1 MKKKLLVT
9 FLSLAMA
16 LTMGNA
22 CVYAAEASGS
32 AEYTDPSGGQTT
44 VDEFYTVTKD
54 AGRDDGTKSYY
65 VKVEWERTDGFAK
78 SEGDTYHWDATNKKY
93 VRNEDGTND
102 SLTSNTPA
110 TAKFTITNQSN
121 AKVNY
126 WIEYATATGYD
137 TTETETSSI
146 GKSGTLDSY
155 IPSSE
160 SIENSNEEVEANNAK
175 GEGKASDVSVD
186 TGKASYTHEH
196 IVPTKVYTGQV
207 KLNKQA
213 SAITDT
219 VVGTYTIKIGAAGG
233 GSQTVEATVDDSKDT
248 ILSSTNNPADT
259 AAGTTVI
266 FPKEIA
272 SLNDGSTA
280 NLTVEAT
287 PVLEAV
293 GDNRFTVV
301 GTDNLALGAIDLT
314 LKVDGESVSEFKNSA
329 GQAVPVIVT
338 TYVAKN
344 IEDFGFSYGSQ
355 SFNRVYNESDVD
367 AANEVWYDKNTGKLV
382 CATTHFSTYVI
393 EGSNNAYCKDTNTA
407 CDLETAIKKDVDN
420 GQTLLLLKDCTL
432 PKEQIR
438 TPKSFTL
445 DLGDKNLTVQNE
457 LNFGYDKNY
466 NRHAVEETI
475 KNGKII
481 FKSGDNGYGLSDGY
495 LRFENGSKATF
506 ENVVFEYTNTKGKK
520 AASRIIQTYATNETG
535 SVEENV
541 YTFNDCTF
549 TNATLNFEG
558 SSGSCNNYNVSF
570 DKCDFKADNMTNG
583 AAIILIDDYDYG
595 NLEVKNTKFNIK
607 NTANGGYCV
616 NIDTY
621 LDYTNGQK
629 FNATF
634 DGVEMQT
641 AGNSMP
647 YTYRFMTYDGSY
659 SDNAVITDKGNNTFK
674 HNNIV
679 VVPTVK
685 AVTATNKSLVWVENA
700 EAFQAC
706 YAEWLAYAK
715 ASPACSSYN
724 SSKHYLVESNGYYFV
739 GGQGT
744 QFATN
749 ADITKN
755 GEGNVIKVKPNA
767 WSTYST
773 IGDTDI
779 STELGASDNE
789 NVKIYTLNN

>member
-54 AGRDDGTKSYY
+54 AGKDDGTKSYY

-160 SIENSNEEVEANNAK
+160 SIENSNEEVAANNAK
-175 GEGKASDVSVD
+175 GEGKAPDVSAD

-213 SAITDT
+213 SAITNT

-233 GSQTVEATVDDSKDT
+233 GSQTVEATVDDRKDT
-248 ILSSTNNPADT
+248 VLSSTNNPADT

-266 FPKEIA
+266 FPKDIA
-272 SLNDGSTA
+272 ALADGSTA
-280 NLTVEAT
+280 KLTVEAT

-293 GDNRFTVV
+293 GDSRFTVV
-301 GTDNLALGAIDLT
+301 SADNLALGAIDLT
-314 LKVDGESVSEFKNSA
+314 LKVNGAQVSEFKNSE

-344 IEDFGFSYGSQ
+344 IEGFGFNYNSQ
-355 SFNRVYNESDVD
+355 KFEVVDNESDVD

-393 EGSNNAYCKDTNTA
+393 EGRNNAYCKDTNTA

-420 GQTLLLLKDCTL
+420 GQTLLLLKDCIL
-432 PKEQIR
+432 SAEQIK

-445 DLGDKNLTVQNE
+445 DLGGKNLTVE
-457 LNFGYDKNY
+457 KCLCFGRDSSYKT
-466 NRHAVEETI
+466 HEVEETI
-475 KNGKII
+475 KNGTIT
-481 FKSGDNGYGLSDGY
+481 FSSNSAY
-495 LRFENGSKATF
+495 LRFENGSKGTF
-506 ENVVFEYTNTKGKK
+506 EDVKFIRNGDT
-520 AASRIIQTYATNETG
+520 AASKILQTYATNEAG
-535 SVEENV
+535 SDTTENV
-541 YTFNDCTF
+541 YTFNNCRF
-549 TNATLNFEG
+549 QNATLSFEG

-607 NTANGGYCV
+607 NTEIGGYCV

-647 YTYRFMTYDGSY
+647 YTYRFLSYGGSY
-659 SDNAVITDKGNNTFK
+659 SDNADITEKGTNTYM
-674 HNNIV
+674 HNGK
-679 VVPTVK
+679 TVQK
-685 AVTATNKSLVWVENA
+685 FIKETSATNKSVMWTENPGAYNACLTEWVN
-700 EAFQAC
+700 
-706 YAEWLAYAK
+706 YAK
-715 ASPACSSYN
+715 ASPARADYN
-724 SSKHYLVESNGYYFV
+724 SSSYYLVECNGFYYI
-739 GGQGT
+739 GGQGQQFNDNATVTKDGNTIT
-744 QFATN
+744 QVVVSGYFT
-749 ADITKN
+749 
-755 GEGNVIKVKPNA
+755 
-767 WSTYST
+767 STYKN
-773 IGDTDI
+773 IGTTDI
-779 STELGASDNE
+779 STQLGESDNT
-789 NVKIYTLNN
+789 NVKIYTLSK